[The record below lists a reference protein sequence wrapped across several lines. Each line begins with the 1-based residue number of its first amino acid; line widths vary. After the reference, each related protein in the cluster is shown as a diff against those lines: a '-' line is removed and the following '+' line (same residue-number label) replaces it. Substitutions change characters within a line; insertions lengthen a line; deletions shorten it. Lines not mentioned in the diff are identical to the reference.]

1 MIKNKQD
8 AGGIQGLSQEE
19 VNERVKKCQVN
30 TAVQAPTK
38 TFGEIVRSNSLTY
51 FNFVFLFL
59 ATLLFLVHAYKD
71 MSFLPL
77 IFINSLIGILQ
88 ELRAKQI
95 LDKLSVLNTP
105 KIKVMREGR
114 EQEIWTHKLV
124 LDDIIILEAGAQ
136 IPADAVVVS
145 GEVLVNEALL
155 TGESDEVKKA
165 EGSELMSGS
174 FVVSGKCYAKLT
186 RVGAE
191 SYISQ
196 LTLKAKAIKTTEQ
209 SEILKSLNNFV
220 RLAGIL
226 IIPIGLLM
234 FGQQYLIHATPIKM
248 SIQAMIAAIVGMIP
262 EGLFLLSSV
271 TLVLSAVRLAQKKV
285 LVHDMHC
292 IETLARVDVLCVD
305 KTGTITN
312 DKMSVSGIYEMTGSE
327 VKNDLD
333 SDFWRTMMAEEADN
347 DTMKALK
354 KFAEERT
361 VRGSKFDKDSVQ
373 QIIGFSSKHKYSGV
387 QFKDKTFL
395 IGAPEFVLKEDLK
408 KYEKTIQKF
417 TKQGYRVLIFGEVT
431 KQKDI
436 ELLASGEREISPIKP
451 INIVLLMNEIRES
464 AKRTFKYFAEQGV
477 EVKVISGDN
486 AETVSIVA
494 EKAGIK
500 NAKKFIDLSSLPEG
514 CDFEKIVLENTVF
527 GRVKPEEKRKM
538 VKILQKAGR
547 TVAMTGDGVNDILAL
562 KDADCSVAMA
572 SGSQAASQVAQLVLL
587 DSDFS
592 RMPQIVDEGRRVVN
606 NLERSGSLF
615 LVKNVFSFIVALL
628 SIGFGFMYPL
638 LPTQVSLV
646 TMFTIGVPSFFLA
659 QIPNKDL
666 IRGNFMINI
675 LKKAIPA
682 ALTNVII
689 VLALINLRLWL
700 GLTREQLGMLCVLG
714 WEVVGITYLA
724 RICMPY
730 DNIWKKLIVSGCTF
744 GMLFCMIFLQS
755 LFSVHINLS
764 MIEWVIFGAILII
777 TVPLMMTIENMSRW
791 LYRNVMIKI
800 LKNKIIDKLPEI
812 E

>member
-8 AGGIQGLSQEE
+8 LGGIQGLSQEE
-19 VNERVKKCQVN
+19 VEDRVKKCQVN

-38 TFGEIVRSNSLTY
+38 TIGEIVRSNSLTY

-59 ATLLFLVHAYKD
+59 VTLLFLVRAYKD

-105 KIKVMREGR
+105 KIKVVREAK
-114 EQEIWTHKLV
+114 EQEIWTHKLM
-124 LDDIIILEAGAQ
+124 LDDIVILEAGAQ

-145 GEVLVNEALL
+145 GEILVNEALL
-155 TGESDEVKKA
+155 TGESDEIKKTT
-165 EGSELMSGS
+165 GDELMSGS
-174 FVVSGKCYAKLT
+174 FVVSGKCYARLT

-196 LTLKAKAIKTTEQ
+196 LTLKAKAIKNTEQ

-312 DKMSVSGIYEMTGSE
+312 DKMSVSGVYEMTGSE
-327 VKNDLD
+327 VKDNLD

-354 KFAEERT
+354 KFAEERSVKGT
-361 VRGSKFDKDSVQ
+361 KFEKNSVQ

-387 QFKDKTFL
+387 QFKDKIFL
-395 IGAPEFVLKEDLK
+395 IGAPEFVLKDDLK

-464 AKRTFKYFAEQGV
+464 AKSTFKYFAEQGV

-538 VKILQKAGR
+538 VKILQKAGH

-675 LKKAIPA
+675 LCK
-682 ALTNVII
+682 
-689 VLALINLRLWL
+689 
-700 GLTREQLGMLCVLG
+700 
-714 WEVVGITYLA
+714 
-724 RICMPY
+724 
-730 DNIWKKLIVSGCTF
+730 
-744 GMLFCMIFLQS
+744 
-755 LFSVHINLS
+755 
-764 MIEWVIFGAILII
+764 
-777 TVPLMMTIENMSRW
+777 
-791 LYRNVMIKI
+791 
-800 LKNKIIDKLPEI
+800 
-812 E
+812 

>member
-1 MIKNKQD
+1 SLGGVRGLNQAEIK
-8 AGGIQGLSQEE
+8 
-19 VNERVKKCQVN
+19 ERITNCQVN

-38 TFGEIVRSNSLTY
+38 TIGEIVRSNSLTY

-59 ATLLFLVHAYKD
+59 ATLLFLVRAYKD

-105 KIKVMREGR
+105 KIKVVREAK

-145 GEVLVNEALL
+145 GEMLVNEALL
-155 TGESDEVKKA
+155 TGESDEIKKTT
-165 EGSELMSGS
+165 GDELMSGS
-174 FVVSGKCYAKLT
+174 FVVSGKCYARLT

-196 LTLKAKAIKTTEQ
+196 LTLKAKAIKNTEQ

-312 DKMSVSGIYEMTGSE
+312 DKMSVSCIYEMTGSE

-333 SDFWRTMMAEEADN
+333 LDFWRTMMAEEADN

-354 KFAEERT
+354 KFAEERSVKGT
-361 VRGSKFDKDSVQ
+361 KFEKNSVQ

-395 IGAPEFVLKEDLK
+395 IGAPEFVLKDDLK

-417 TKQGYRVLIFGEVT
+417 TKQGYRVLIFGEVSS
-431 KQKDI
+431 KKDV
-436 ELLASGEREISPIKP
+436 ELLASGERDISPIKP

-464 AKRTFKYFAEQGV
+464 AKRTFNYFAEQGV

-500 NAKKFIDLSSLPEG
+500 NAKKFVDLSNLSEG

-538 VKILQKAGR
+538 VKILQKAGH

-666 IRGNFMINI
+666 IRG
-675 LKKAIPA
+675 
-682 ALTNVII
+682 
-689 VLALINLRLWL
+689 
-700 GLTREQLGMLCVLG
+700 
-714 WEVVGITYLA
+714 
-724 RICMPY
+724 
-730 DNIWKKLIVSGCTF
+730 
-744 GMLFCMIFLQS
+744 
-755 LFSVHINLS
+755 
-764 MIEWVIFGAILII
+764 
-777 TVPLMMTIENMSRW
+777 
-791 LYRNVMIKI
+791 
-800 LKNKIIDKLPEI
+800 
-812 E
+812 

>member
-1 MIKNKQD
+1 MIKNKQSLS
-8 AGGIQGLSQEE
+8 GIQGLSQEE
-19 VNERVKKCQVN
+19 VNERAKKGQVN

-59 ATLLFLVHAYKD
+59 ATLLFLVRSYKD

-105 KIKVMREGR
+105 KIKVVREAK
-114 EQEIWTHKLV
+114 EQEIWTYKLV

-155 TGESDEVKKA
+155 TGESDEIKKTT
-165 EGSELMSGS
+165 GNELMSGS
-174 FVVSGKCYAKLT
+174 FVVSGTCYARLT

-196 LTLKAKAIKTTEQ
+196 LTLKAKAIKNTEQ

-248 SIQAMIAAIVGMIP
+248 SIQAMIAAVVGMIP

-271 TLVLSAVRLAQKKV
+271 TLVLSAMRLAQKKV

-354 KFAEERT
+354 KFAEERSVKGT
-361 VRGSKFDKDSVQ
+361 KFEKNSVQ

-395 IGAPEFVLKEDLK
+395 IGAPEFVLKDDLK

-417 TKQGYRVLIFGEVT
+417 TKQGYRVLIFGEVSS
-431 KQKDI
+431 KKDV

-500 NAKKFIDLSSLPEG
+500 NAKKFVDLTNLPEG

-538 VKILQKAGR
+538 VKILQKAGH

-646 TMFTIGVPSFFLA
+646 TMFTIAEFL
-659 QIPNKDL
+659 
-666 IRGNFMINI
+666 
-675 LKKAIPA
+675 
-682 ALTNVII
+682 
-689 VLALINLRLWL
+689 
-700 GLTREQLGMLCVLG
+700 
-714 WEVVGITYLA
+714 
-724 RICMPY
+724 
-730 DNIWKKLIVSGCTF
+730 
-744 GMLFCMIFLQS
+744 
-755 LFSVHINLS
+755 
-764 MIEWVIFGAILII
+764 FGA
-777 TVPLMMTIENMSRW
+777 NS
-791 LYRNVMIKI
+791 K
-800 LKNKIIDKLPEI
+800 
-812 E
+812 

>member
-1 MIKNKQD
+1 
-8 AGGIQGLSQEE
+8 
-19 VNERVKKCQVN
+19 
-30 TAVQAPTK
+30 
-38 TFGEIVRSNSLTY
+38 
-51 FNFVFLFL
+51 
-59 ATLLFLVHAYKD
+59 
-71 MSFLPL
+71 
-77 IFINSLIGILQ
+77 
-88 ELRAKQI
+88 
-95 LDKLSVLNTP
+95 
-105 KIKVMREGR
+105 
-114 EQEIWTHKLV
+114 
-124 LDDIIILEAGAQ
+124 
-136 IPADAVVVS
+136 
-145 GEVLVNEALL
+145 
-155 TGESDEVKKA
+155 
-165 EGSELMSGS
+165 
-174 FVVSGKCYAKLT
+174 
-186 RVGAE
+186 
-191 SYISQ
+191 
-196 LTLKAKAIKTTEQ
+196 
-209 SEILKSLNNFV
+209 
-220 RLAGIL
+220 
-226 IIPIGLLM
+226 
-234 FGQQYLIHATPIKM
+234 
-248 SIQAMIAAIVGMIP
+248 
-262 EGLFLLSSV
+262 
-271 TLVLSAVRLAQKKV
+271 
-285 LVHDMHC
+285 MHC

-312 DKMSVSGIYEMTGSE
+312 DKMSVSGVYEMTGSE
-327 VKNDLD
+327 VKDNLD

-354 KFAEERT
+354 KFAEERAT
-361 VRGSKFDKDSVQ
+361 KKVKFDKDSVQ
-373 QIIGFSSKHKYSGV
+373 QIIGFSSKYKYSGV

-395 IGAPEFVLKEDLK
+395 IGAPEFVLKDDLK

-464 AKRTFKYFAEQGV
+464 AKRTFDYFAKQGV

-494 EKAGIK
+494 GKAGIK
-500 NAKKFIDLSSLPEG
+500 NAKKFVDLSNLPERR
-514 CDFEKIVLENTVF
+514 DFKKIVLENTVF

-538 VKILQKAGR
+538 VKILQKAGH

-682 ALTNVII
+682 ALTNVVI

-700 GLTREQLGMLCVLG
+700 ELTREQLGMLCVLG

-730 DNIWKKLIVSGCTF
+730 DNIWKKLIVGGCTF

-764 MIEWVIFGAILII
+764 MVEWVIFSVILII
-777 TVPLMMTIENMSRW
+777 TVPLMMTIENTSRW
-791 LYRNVMIKI
+791 LYRNVIIKI

>member
-1 MIKNKQD
+1 MIKNKQSL
-8 AGGIQGLSQEE
+8 GGVQGLNQEE
-19 VNERVKKCQVN
+19 VKERIKNCQVN

-38 TFGEIVRSNSLTY
+38 TIGEIVRSNSLTY

-124 LDDIIILEAGAQ
+124 LDDIVILEAGAQ
-136 IPADAVVVS
+136 IPADAVVAS
-145 GEVLVNEALL
+145 GEILVNEALL
-155 TGESDEVKKA
+155 TGESDEIKKTT
-165 EGSELMSGS
+165 GDELMSGS
-174 FVVSGKCYAKLT
+174 FVVSGKCYVRLT

-196 LTLKAKAIKTTEQ
+196 LTLKAKAIKTSEQ

-248 SIQAMIAAIVGMIP
+248 SIQAMIAAVVGMIP

-312 DKMSVSGIYEMTGSE
+312 DKMSVSGVYEMTGSE
-327 VKNDLD
+327 VKDNLD

-354 KFAEERT
+354 KFAEERAAK
-361 VRGSKFDKDSVQ
+361 GAKFEKNSVQ

-395 IGAPEFVLKEDLK
+395 IGAPEFVLKDDLK

-431 KQKDI
+431 KQEDI
-436 ELLASGEREISPIKP
+436 ELLASGERDISPIKP

-464 AKRTFKYFAEQGV
+464 AKRTFNYFAEQGV

-500 NAKKFIDLSSLPEG
+500 NAKKFIDLSSLSEG

-538 VKILQKAGR
+538 VKILQKAGH

-682 ALTNVII
+682 ALTNVVI
-689 VLALINLRLWL
+689 VLR
-700 GLTREQLGMLCVLG
+700 
-714 WEVVGITYLA
+714 
-724 RICMPY
+724 
-730 DNIWKKLIVSGCTF
+730 
-744 GMLFCMIFLQS
+744 
-755 LFSVHINLS
+755 
-764 MIEWVIFGAILII
+764 
-777 TVPLMMTIENMSRW
+777 
-791 LYRNVMIKI
+791 
-800 LKNKIIDKLPEI
+800 
-812 E
+812 

>member
-1 MIKNKQD
+1 VIKNKQSLS
-8 AGGIQGLSQEE
+8 GIQGLSQEE
-19 VNERVKKCQVN
+19 VNERAKKGQVN

-59 ATLLFLVHAYKD
+59 ATLLFLVRAYKD

-105 KIKVMREGR
+105 KIKVVREAK
-114 EQEIWTHKLV
+114 EQEIWTYKLV

-145 GEVLVNEALL
+145 GEILVNEALL
-155 TGESDEVKKA
+155 TGESDEIKKA
-165 EGSELMSGS
+165 EDSELMSGS

-354 KFAEERT
+354 KFAEERSVKGT
-361 VRGSKFDKDSVQ
+361 KFEKNSVQ
-373 QIIGFSSKHKYSGV
+373 QIIGFSSKYKYSGV

-436 ELLASGEREISPIKP
+436 ELLASGEREISSIKP

-538 VKILQKAGR
+538 VKILQKAGH

-615 LVKNVFSFIVALL
+615 LVKNVFSFITALL

-764 MIEWVIFGAILII
+764 MIEWVIFSVILII

>member
-38 TFGEIVRSNSLTY
+38 TIGEIVRSNSLTY

-59 ATLLFLVHAYKD
+59 ATLLFLVRAYKD

-105 KIKVMREGR
+105 KIKVVREAK
-114 EQEIWTHKLV
+114 EQEIWTYKLV

-145 GEVLVNEALL
+145 GEILVNEALL
-155 TGESDEVKKA
+155 TGESDEIKKA
-165 EGSELMSGS
+165 EDSELMSGS

-186 RVGAE
+186 RVGAD

-354 KFAEERT
+354 KFAEERSVKGT
-361 VRGSKFDKDSVQ
+361 KFEKNSVQ

-395 IGAPEFVLKEDLK
+395 IGAPEFVLKDDLK

-417 TKQGYRVLIFGEVT
+417 TKQGYRVLIFGEVSS
-431 KQKDI
+431 KKDV
-436 ELLASGEREISPIKP
+436 ELLASGERDISPIKP
-451 INIVLLMNEIRES
+451 IKIVLLMNEIRES
-464 AKRTFKYFAEQGV
+464 AKRTFNYFAEQGV

-500 NAKKFIDLSSLPEG
+500 NAKKFIDLSSLPEE

-538 VKILQKAGR
+538 VKILQKAGH

-764 MIEWVIFGAILII
+764 MVEWGIFGAILII

>member
-1 MIKNKQD
+1 M
-8 AGGIQGLSQEE
+8 
-19 VNERVKKCQVN
+19 
-30 TAVQAPTK
+30 
-38 TFGEIVRSNSLTY
+38 
-51 FNFVFLFL
+51 
-59 ATLLFLVHAYKD
+59 
-71 MSFLPL
+71 
-77 IFINSLIGILQ
+77 
-88 ELRAKQI
+88 
-95 LDKLSVLNTP
+95 
-105 KIKVMREGR
+105 
-114 EQEIWTHKLV
+114 
-124 LDDIIILEAGAQ
+124 
-136 IPADAVVVS
+136 
-145 GEVLVNEALL
+145 
-155 TGESDEVKKA
+155 
-165 EGSELMSGS
+165 
-174 FVVSGKCYAKLT
+174 
-186 RVGAE
+186 
-191 SYISQ
+191 
-196 LTLKAKAIKTTEQ
+196 
-209 SEILKSLNNFV
+209 
-220 RLAGIL
+220 
-226 IIPIGLLM
+226 
-234 FGQQYLIHATPIKM
+234 
-248 SIQAMIAAIVGMIP
+248 
-262 EGLFLLSSV
+262 
-271 TLVLSAVRLAQKKV
+271 
-285 LVHDMHC
+285 
-292 IETLARVDVLCVD
+292 
-305 KTGTITN
+305 
-312 DKMSVSGIYEMTGSE
+312 
-327 VKNDLD
+327 
-333 SDFWRTMMAEEADN
+333 
-347 DTMKALK
+347 
-354 KFAEERT
+354 
-361 VRGSKFDKDSVQ
+361 
-373 QIIGFSSKHKYSGV
+373 
-387 QFKDKTFL
+387 
-395 IGAPEFVLKEDLK
+395 IGAPEFVLKDDLK

-464 AKRTFKYFAEQGV
+464 AKRTFDYFVKQGV

-500 NAKKFIDLSSLPEG
+500 NTRKFIDLSSLPEG

-538 VKILQKAGR
+538 VKILQKAGH

-682 ALTNVII
+682 ALTNVVI

-744 GMLFCMIFLQS
+744 GMSFCMIFLQS

-791 LYRNVMIKI
+791 LYRNVIIKI

>member
-1 MIKNKQD
+1 M
-8 AGGIQGLSQEE
+8 
-19 VNERVKKCQVN
+19 
-30 TAVQAPTK
+30 
-38 TFGEIVRSNSLTY
+38 
-51 FNFVFLFL
+51 
-59 ATLLFLVHAYKD
+59 
-71 MSFLPL
+71 
-77 IFINSLIGILQ
+77 
-88 ELRAKQI
+88 
-95 LDKLSVLNTP
+95 DKLSVLNTP
-105 KIKVMREGR
+105 KIKVVREAK
-114 EQEIWTHKLV
+114 EQEIWTYKLM

-145 GEVLVNEALL
+145 GEILVNEALL
-155 TGESDEVKKA
+155 TGESDEIKKTT
-165 EGSELMSGS
+165 GDELMSGS
-174 FVVSGKCYAKLT
+174 FVVSGKCYARLT

-196 LTLKAKAIKTTEQ
+196 LTLKAKAIKNTEQ
-209 SEILKSLNNFV
+209 SEILKSLNDFV

-354 KFAEERT
+354 KFAKERAMKG
-361 VRGSKFDKDSVQ
+361 VKFDKDSVQ

-395 IGAPEFVLKEDLK
+395 IGAPEFVLKDDLK

-417 TKQGYRVLIFGEVT
+417 TKQGYRVLIFGEVSS
-431 KQKDI
+431 KKDV
-436 ELLASGEREISPIKP
+436 ELLASGERDISPIKP

-464 AKRTFKYFAEQGV
+464 AKRTFNYFAEQGV
-477 EVKVISGDN
+477 EVKVLSGDN

-500 NAKKFIDLSSLPEG
+500 NAKKFVDLSNLSEG

-538 VKILQKAGR
+538 VKILQKAGH

-730 DNIWKKLIVSGCTF
+730 DNIWKKLIVGGCTF
-744 GMLFCMIFLQS
+744 GMLFCMIFLQN

-764 MIEWVIFGAILII
+764 MVEWVIFGAILII
-777 TVPLMMTIENMSRW
+777 TVPLMMTIENTSRW

>member
-8 AGGIQGLSQEE
+8 LGGIQGLSQEE
-19 VNERVKKCQVN
+19 VEDRVKKCQVN

-59 ATLLFLVHAYKD
+59 ATLLFLVRAYKD

-77 IFINSLIGILQ
+77 IFINSLIGVLQ

-105 KIKVMREGR
+105 KIKVVREAK

-155 TGESDEVKKA
+155 TGESDEIKKTT
-165 EGSELMSGS
+165 GDELMSGS

-312 DKMSVSGIYEMTGSE
+312 DKMSVSGVYEMTGSE
-327 VKNDLD
+327 VKNDFD
-333 SDFWRTMMAEEADN
+333 VDFWRTMMAEEADN

-354 KFAEERT
+354 KFAEERAA
-361 VRGSKFDKDSVQ
+361 RESKFDKDSVQ

-408 KYEKTIQKF
+408 KHEKTIQKF
-417 TKQGYRVLIFGEVT
+417 TKQGYRVLIFGEVAN
-431 KQKDI
+431 KKDA
-436 ELLASGEREISPIKP
+436 ELLASGERDISPIKP

-464 AKRTFKYFAEQGV
+464 AKRTFKYFVEQGV

-538 VKILQKAGR
+538 VKILQKAGH

-615 LVKNVFSFIVALL
+615 LVKNVFSFITALL

-682 ALTNVII
+682 ALTNVVI

-730 DNIWKKLIVSGCTF
+730 DNIWKKLIVGGCTF

-755 LFSVHINLS
+755 LFSVYINLS

>member
-1 MIKNKQD
+1 
-8 AGGIQGLSQEE
+8 
-19 VNERVKKCQVN
+19 
-30 TAVQAPTK
+30 
-38 TFGEIVRSNSLTY
+38 
-51 FNFVFLFL
+51 
-59 ATLLFLVHAYKD
+59 
-71 MSFLPL
+71 
-77 IFINSLIGILQ
+77 
-88 ELRAKQI
+88 
-95 LDKLSVLNTP
+95 
-105 KIKVMREGR
+105 
-114 EQEIWTHKLV
+114 
-124 LDDIIILEAGAQ
+124 
-136 IPADAVVVS
+136 
-145 GEVLVNEALL
+145 
-155 TGESDEVKKA
+155 
-165 EGSELMSGS
+165 
-174 FVVSGKCYAKLT
+174 
-186 RVGAE
+186 
-191 SYISQ
+191 
-196 LTLKAKAIKTTEQ
+196 
-209 SEILKSLNNFV
+209 
-220 RLAGIL
+220 
-226 IIPIGLLM
+226 
-234 FGQQYLIHATPIKM
+234 
-248 SIQAMIAAIVGMIP
+248 
-262 EGLFLLSSV
+262 
-271 TLVLSAVRLAQKKV
+271 
-285 LVHDMHC
+285 MHC

-327 VKNDLD
+327 VKDNLD
-333 SDFWRTMMAEEADN
+333 VDFWRTMMAEEADN

-354 KFAEERT
+354 KFAEERAT
-361 VRGSKFDKDSVQ
+361 RESKFDKDSVR

-395 IGAPEFVLKEDLK
+395 IGAPEFVLKDDLK

-417 TKQGYRVLIFGEVT
+417 TKQGYRVLIFGEVVS
-431 KQKDI
+431 KKDV

-464 AKRTFKYFAEQGV
+464 AKRTFDYFAKQGV

-538 VKILQKAGR
+538 VKILQKAGH

-764 MIEWVIFGAILII
+764 MVEWVIFGAILII
-777 TVPLMMTIENMSRW
+777 TVPLMMTIENTSRW

>member
-1 MIKNKQD
+1 
-8 AGGIQGLSQEE
+8 
-19 VNERVKKCQVN
+19 
-30 TAVQAPTK
+30 
-38 TFGEIVRSNSLTY
+38 
-51 FNFVFLFL
+51 
-59 ATLLFLVHAYKD
+59 
-71 MSFLPL
+71 
-77 IFINSLIGILQ
+77 
-88 ELRAKQI
+88 
-95 LDKLSVLNTP
+95 
-105 KIKVMREGR
+105 
-114 EQEIWTHKLV
+114 
-124 LDDIIILEAGAQ
+124 
-136 IPADAVVVS
+136 
-145 GEVLVNEALL
+145 
-155 TGESDEVKKA
+155 
-165 EGSELMSGS
+165 
-174 FVVSGKCYAKLT
+174 
-186 RVGAE
+186 
-191 SYISQ
+191 
-196 LTLKAKAIKTTEQ
+196 
-209 SEILKSLNNFV
+209 
-220 RLAGIL
+220 
-226 IIPIGLLM
+226 
-234 FGQQYLIHATPIKM
+234 
-248 SIQAMIAAIVGMIP
+248 
-262 EGLFLLSSV
+262 
-271 TLVLSAVRLAQKKV
+271 
-285 LVHDMHC
+285 MHC

-312 DKMSVSGIYEMTGSE
+312 DKMSVSGVYEMTGSE

-333 SDFWRTMMAEEADN
+333 VDFWRTMMAEEADN

-361 VRGSKFDKDSVQ
+361 VRGSKFDKNSVQ

-395 IGAPEFVLKEDLK
+395 IGAPEFVLKDDLK

-417 TKQGYRVLIFGEVT
+417 TKQGYRVLIFGEVSS
-431 KQKDI
+431 KKDV
-436 ELLASGEREISPIKP
+436 ELLASGERDISPIKP

-464 AKRTFKYFAEQGV
+464 AKRTFNYFAEQGV

-500 NAKKFIDLSSLPEG
+500 NAKKFVDLSNLSEG

-538 VKILQKAGR
+538 VKILQKAGH

>member
-1 MIKNKQD
+1 MIKNKQSL
-8 AGGIQGLSQEE
+8 GGVQGLNQEE
-19 VNERVKKCQVN
+19 VKERIKNCQVN

-38 TFGEIVRSNSLTY
+38 TIGEIVRSNSLTY

-114 EQEIWTHKLV
+114 EQEIWTHRLV
-124 LDDIIILEAGAQ
+124 LDDIIIVEAGAQ

-145 GEVLVNEALL
+145 GEILVNEALL
-155 TGESDEVKKA
+155 TGESDEIKKA
-165 EGSELMSGS
+165 EDSELMSGS

-271 TLVLSAVRLAQKKV
+271 TLALSAVRLAQKKV

-333 SDFWRTMMAEEADN
+333 LDFWRTMMAEEADN

-354 KFAEERT
+354 KFAEERSVKGT
-361 VRGSKFDKDSVQ
+361 KFEKNSVQ

-395 IGAPEFVLKEDLK
+395 IGAPEFVLKDDLK

-417 TKQGYRVLIFGEVT
+417 TKQGYRVLIFGEVAN
-431 KQKDI
+431 KKDV
-436 ELLASGEREISPIKP
+436 ELLASGERDISPIKP

-500 NAKKFIDLSSLPEG
+500 NAKKFVDLSSLPEE

-538 VKILQKAGR
+538 VKILQKAGH

-562 KDADCSVAMA
+562 KDAECSVAMA

-730 DNIWKKLIVSGCTF
+730 DNIWKKLIVGGCTF
-744 GMLFCMIFLQS
+744 GMLFCMIFL
-755 LFSVHINLS
+755 LL
-764 MIEWVIFGAILII
+764 IF
-777 TVPLMMTIENMSRW
+777 
-791 LYRNVMIKI
+791 
-800 LKNKIIDKLPEI
+800 LKTYV
-812 E
+812 